1 MTLIAIIILMLG
13 LVAINLIYWTKT
25 LIFKVIA
32 SIVFLI
38 VSSALYLLFVVI
50 LWKSANNPREL
61 RLKEYTSE
69 KVEVKQDVIW
79 KGQYSFKA
87 LNKDGLSTGFEI
99 TIADLNN
106 IILVYVS
113 NSEKPEIYKDLKAK
127 VLRPD
132 QIKIIFNEEYGD
144 MGSIILEKNNN
155 EFQISGQPIY
165 YINPGN
171 DTRIIKK
178 IK

>member
-1 MTLIAIIILMLG
+1 MTVIGIIILILA
-13 LVAINLIYWTKT
+13 LVVINLIYSYKT
-25 LIFKVIA
+25 LIFRIIT
-32 SIVFLI
+32 SIITLI
-38 VSSALYLLFVVI
+38 VSAALYLLFVAI
-50 LWKSANNPREL
+50 LWNSSKDPAEL
-61 RLKEYTSE
+61 RLKEYNIA
-69 KVEVKQDVIW
+69 KIEVKQDVNW

-99 TIADLNN
+99 TIADLTN
-106 IILVYVS
+106 INLVYVS
-113 NSEKPEIYKDLKAK
+113 DSEKPEIYKALKAK
-127 VLRPD
+127 VLQPD
-132 QIKIIFNEEYGD
+132 QIKITFNEEYGD